1 MVDVDGGCQFTAD
14 SAQVDWLDLRV
25 GSDPALSL
33 HSSSKPGELHRRRSR
48 KGGTGPNDGVGGTIA
63 LWGPPNSDTSGP

>member
-33 HSSSKPGELHRRRSR
+33 HSSSKPGELQRRLSR
-48 KGGTGPNDGVGGTIA
+48 GEGAQAPNDEVGGTIA
-63 LWGPPNSDTSGP
+63 LWAPQL